1 MALGLWVAIVSCL
14 LCVQAADPA
23 NLAVEQ
29 VAGLVDPGRFEAAET
44 GIADALA
51 QAGLS
56 PAQQRAYAW
65 QRERMRRIL
74 LDFTLD
80 ESEVEARVRKQIP
93 DLTDAEFAKWRDAGL
108 FERQVIDGRTL
119 YFNRSPS
126 NLFRLSDEAL
136 ERRDPAARPITD
148 GQTESLNAP
157 HRAIRGAT
165 WAEGRSS
172 VLQLRL
178 GMTQKDRKSDVWGK
192 SEPVL
197 VEL

>member
-1 MALGLWVAIVSCL
+1 MIRRPPRSTRTDTLFP
-14 LCVQAADPA
+14 DPT
-23 NLAVEQ
+23 LF
-29 VAGLVDPGRFEAAET
+29 RSEAAET

-126 NLFRLSDEAL
+126 NMFRLSDAAL
-136 ERRDPAARPITD
+136 ARRDPAARPIT
-148 GQTESLNAP
+148 
-157 HRAIRGAT
+157 
-165 WAEGRSS
+165 
-172 VLQLRL
+172 
-178 GMTQKDRKSDVWGK
+178 K
-192 SEPVL
+192 SEEPTS
-197 VEL
+197 ELQSPMPIS

>member
-44 GIADALA
+44 GIDDALA

-119 YFNRSPS
+119 RSEEHTS
-126 NLFRLSDEAL
+126 ELQSQIRLSYA
-136 ERRDPAARPITD
+136 
-148 GQTESLNAP
+148 
-157 HRAIRGAT
+157 H
-165 WAEGRSS
+165 
-172 VLQLRL
+172 
-178 GMTQKDRKSDVWGK
+178 
-192 SEPVL
+192 
-197 VEL
+197 

>member
-1 MALGLWVAIVSCL
+1 MSAAAVARRCRGIALALCVAIVSCL
-14 LCVQAADPA
+14 ICVQAAEPA

-29 VAGLVDPGRFEAAET
+29 VAGLVDAGRFEAAET

-136 ERRDPAARPITD
+136 ARRDPAARPITD
-148 GQTESLNAP
+148 GPMESLNA
-157 HRAIRGAT
+157 
-165 WAEGRSS
+165 RSEEHTS
-172 VLQLRL
+172 ELQSLMRIPY
-178 GMTQKDRKSDVWGK
+178 S
-192 SEPVL
+192 
-197 VEL
+197 

>member
-1 MALGLWVAIVSCL
+1 MSAAAVARRCRGIALALCVAIVSCL
-14 LCVQAADPA
+14 LCVQAAEPA

-29 VAGLVDPGRFEAAET
+29 VAGLVDAGRFEAAET

-136 ERRDPAARPITD
+136 ARRDPAGSEEHTSEL
-148 GQTESLNAP
+148 QSLM
-157 HRAIRGAT
+157 
-165 WAEGRSS
+165 RSS
-172 VLQLRL
+172 YAVFCL
-178 GMTQKDRKSDVWGK
+178 
-192 SEPVL
+192 
-197 VEL
+197 